1 MSLATNL
8 PQTLSINKFYCV
20 IEKIKV
26 LFLIGYDWKQNKLF
40 ESNITKSR
48 PRLQWSFLKWRYSW
62 RLSDLFLLKVTSH
75 QINENLS
82 RRFGEFRSE
91 YIPPLQLGS
100 TCDSIRPSVR
110 LHWLFS
116 MTCAHFGR
124 DKFTR
129 KLTQFSSSFGNPVRV
144 DVIAIWRS
152 MKYMMYWP
160 RNDFK
165 GLACICKETWKS
177 VGPPNASLCASS
189 TSGYL
194 GLLASPA
201 LFGIGVTCAHVGR
214 NQNCRHPRQRKFFI
228 VWPPATRVNASW
240 VTSLR
245 NYSNLLANERTC
257 LPCSRFGHSM

>member
-26 LFLIGYDWKQNKLF
+26 LFLIGYDWKQNQFDHARLLATFPRRSTTKGKSCNKLF

-144 DVIAIWRS
+144 DIAIWRS

-165 GLACICKETWKS
+165 GPRVKREMANYVNFARRMRL
-177 VGPPNASLCASS
+177 
-189 TSGYL
+189 
-194 GLLASPA
+194 PA
-201 LFGIGVTCAHVGR
+201 HHFQL
-214 NQNCRHPRQRKFFI
+214 
-228 VWPPATRVNASW
+228 
-240 VTSLR
+240 
-245 NYSNLLANERTC
+245 Y
-257 LPCSRFGHSM
+257 